1 MLANYILAV
10 LSVGF
15 LAAAAVRG
23 LGGRGFSHPQ
33 TKTWLIVGVV
43 FAAVSLWLFSTTRT
57 I

>member
-1 MLANYILAV
+1 MLAKYILAV